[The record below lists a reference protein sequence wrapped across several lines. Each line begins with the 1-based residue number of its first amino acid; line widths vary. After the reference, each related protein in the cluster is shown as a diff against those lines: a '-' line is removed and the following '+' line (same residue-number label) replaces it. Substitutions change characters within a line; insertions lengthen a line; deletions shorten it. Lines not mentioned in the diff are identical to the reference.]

1 MDFSDKTMAS
11 PGSAY
16 LGEVPGMVM
25 NSIMLKDRGG
35 GKGGS
40 RGGEGGEGRRGKRRR
55 KRETLKRFYLTWN
68 LNLTW
73 EGNKL
78 PGLA

>member
-35 GKGGS
+35 GEGGS
-40 RGGEGGEGRRGKRRR
+40 GEWRRRERRR

-68 LNLTW
+68 LNLRW